1 MKPRTTT
8 PTAAV
13 DVGAQFSRDESLI
26 IGGGGGGAPC
36 FQGLWPT
43 GPPSS
48 EMPVRF
54 EKQMELFGR
63 AEQSDLK
70 GLSQVARSREGKFTQ
85 PRTCPFE

>member
-26 IGGGGGGAPC
+26 IGGAPC
-36 FQGLWPT
+36 FQGLGPT
-43 GPPSS
+43 GPPPSP